1 MHDNQ
6 IHEQG
11 VLQPEIVDH
20 LSFDKQERFF
30 DVIFCEKPGVLGLL
44 YGGIG
49 IPKRNSWYKTIVCNF
64 HYAMDAVKEMDV
76 PEIVE
81 SNYFNNA
88 SMADGFLFA
97 CDDICNIDSFGQ
109 FQKKVTKY
117 CSSSHI
123 SKCLAKPRWVKAAT
137 DYAEVTKKHSDWV
150 DAGNTK
156 PTDEFR
162 IHYGYSLNK
171 NFNFT
176 SVKKLVSKYQ
186 LTNPNVK
193 FVITTP
199 SLGEGE
205 KFESWTEFHGQCPRP
220 KFFEIAQNSH
230 VCVMWTEYDAGL
242 NHGSVIEMTALGV
255 LPVFYKHAI
264 PFPWDGSYPFV
275 FSNEVEFTAV
285 MKSIQKNYDKPLIQD
300 WLKKNKDLLDLTF
313 QTRSGNDL
321 VIDWVEKD
329 QECKLLHKPVFCPWG
344 VLLQDLE
351 GDEYTMTD
359 LVSHIKETSIVKAD
373 LNKVVAGTGRYRH
386 GVKDNVRIWMLQN
399 GWYDCGNAL
408 EPVFRRKHD
417 G

>member
-1 MHDNQ
+1 
-6 IHEQG
+6 
-11 VLQPEIVDH
+11 
-20 LSFDKQERFF
+20 
-30 DVIFCEKPGVLGLL
+30 
-44 YGGIG
+44 
-49 IPKRNSWYKTIVCNF
+49 
-64 HYAMDAVKEMDV
+64 
-76 PEIVE
+76 
-81 SNYFNNA
+81 
-88 SMADGFLFA
+88 
-97 CDDICNIDSFGQ
+97 
-109 FQKKVTKY
+109 
-117 CSSSHI
+117 
-123 SKCLAKPRWVKAAT
+123 
-137 DYAEVTKKHSDWV
+137 
-150 DAGNTK
+150 
-156 PTDEFR
+156 
-162 IHYGYSLNK
+162 
-171 NFNFT
+171 
-176 SVKKLVSKYQ
+176 
-186 LTNPNVK
+186 
-193 FVITTP
+193 
-199 SLGEGE
+199 
-205 KFESWTEFHGQCPRP
+205 
-220 KFFEIAQNSH
+220 
-230 VCVMWTEYDAGL
+230 
-242 NHGSVIEMTALGV
+242 MTALGV